1 MSEKNINIEIDE
13 RIYNGK
19 VSDGKTVN
27 KTYSFAISDG
37 VARLEVKEKIW
48 PDRLTNQKEEFSIEP
63 EKIKLLTEIIENLKE
78 KYLFNEE
85 LDKTRRIPERLKF
98 VDIYVENVHI
108 EIEKESEL
116 YKNLIKI
123 MKIN

>member
-37 VARLEVKEKIW
+37 VARLEV
-48 PDRLTNQKEEFSIEP
+48 
-63 EKIKLLTEIIENLKE
+63 KE

>member
-37 VARLEVKEKIW
+37 VVRLEVKEKIW

-63 EKIKLLTEIIENLKE
+63 EKIKLLTEFKERNL
-78 KYLFNEE
+78 LFN
-85 LDKTRRIPERLKF
+85 
-98 VDIYVENVHI
+98 N
-108 EIEKESEL
+108 
-116 YKNLIKI
+116 
-123 MKIN
+123 

>member
-1 MSEKNINIEIDE
+1 MELFFNKSLWISINL
-13 RIYNGK
+13 
-19 VSDGKTVN
+19 N
-27 KTYSFAISDG
+27 K
-37 VARLEVKEKIW
+37 
-48 PDRLTNQKEEFSIEP
+48 
-63 EKIKLLTEIIENLKE
+63 KE

-116 YKNLIKI
+116 YKKLIKI